1 MHAEIQKLLTP
12 LADPSYKTFSLALL
26 PGLNMPMLGVRLP
39 ALRRLAKQLARQYN
53 TQALHLLT
61 DETFE
66 ERMLQGMIIGLLQT
80 SDRETLSL
88 IKQFVPK
95 INCWSICDSFCT
107 GLHIARRRPETMW
120 TFLAPYFKDKRE
132 YYFRFAAVTAL
143 CHFANGPFALDTF
156 PLLNACPA
164 DGFYAKMAVAW
175 AISVL
180 CVHYPQQTLDFL
192 TKDDLDAFTHNKA
205 IQKIVESYR
214 IDADIKSAAKA
225 LKKPFH

>member
-107 GLHIARRRPETMW
+107 GLHIARRQPETIW
-120 TFLAPYFKDKRE
+120 AFLAPYFKDKRE

-143 CHFANGPFALDTF
+143 CHFVNGPFALDTF